1 MTSSVVNKFCRHDFN
16 DSLGK
21 FKLQPFRDK
30 FPDAVADFQN
40 SWIEYMKYCYRV
52 ESGEEVDMVAQ
63 NRPTHTLWE
72 LDRDVKGYPMLP
84 PAREGDA
91 LAYMKKLIRSFI
103 TAHYRE
109 CQPLIS
115 FTFSFFQRLCIWPSA
130 GSSALETHQR
140 SHSRFYRRYLPAR
153 GCHQF

>member
-1 MTSSVVNKFCRHDFN
+1 MNLILNNEFCRHDFN

-21 FKLQPFRDK
+21 VKVQSFRDK
-30 FPDAVADFQN
+30 FPDAVADFQT

-52 ESGEEVDMVAQ
+52 ESGEVDMVAQ
-63 NRPTHTLWE
+63 NRLTHTLWG

-91 LAYMKKLIRSFI
+91 LPYMKKLIRSFI

-109 CQPLIS
+109 CQPLTS
-115 FTFSFFQRLCIWPSA
+115 FIFSFF
-130 GSSALETHQR
+130 
-140 SHSRFYRRYLPAR
+140 
-153 GCHQF
+153 